1 MSHLKALLRQ
11 GFFLSAV
18 CLSAVCVPAFAALEI
33 ASDTALAIKPDT
45 ARLAQDPYWLRLLQ
59 NPNPQLAQ
67 AELLDNQAAFAIA
80 ATDDNSPA
88 CRYPARRAWLAEQ
101 RPDWAAQ
108 WPTPVCPALKRWL
121 DAIDAQQA
129 TLVFA
134 SDYLNNPSSMFGH
147 TLLRIDAKTQT
158 DDTRLLAY
166 AVNYAAQTN
175 TSNGLEFAI
184 KGLTGGYPG
193 KFSLLPYYE
202 KVKEYNDWESRDLWE
217 YELDLTPA
225 EVHRLLLTYW
235 DWRDTTAPYYFLSKN
250 CSYALLGLLEMAR
263 PGLRLQ
269 AQFPAQAIPTDTLR
283 AVLAEPHMLRRMTWR
298 PASGTRRNAAIER
311 NPRAVNQAVKSLI
324 DLDAPLPASLELAPE
339 QQAQAFETAYDELYA
354 RYLARQ
360 VPKDIAPPRLRNLLT
375 LRSQVDIPDQRVAP
389 AQPAADPSQ
398 GHGTARWGIG
408 AGHDD
413 ESMALLSY
421 RGAYHDW
428 LDPQAG
434 YREGA
439 RIDFLTGTL
448 RINKDGK
455 VGVQDATVVAIDSL
469 APASVLQQPLSWS
482 LRVGADH
489 VLGDRRDA
497 DSHTVAVVEGGA
509 GMSARWGQTLCHAQY
524 HNDVRGGQGLGK
536 GWEIGVGART
546 GCLGAL
552 PSVRGQEARWMLDE
566 SDFRTGGP
574 SRYVTVRETGGR
586 LGFIT
591 PLTNNFCAGCNR
603 IRVTATGQLYACLGG
618 SEMVDLRGALRS
630 DEPDAQIA
638 AALDEAMRIKP
649 EKHHFR
655 IEAGAG
661 PAQPRHMS
669 VTGG

>member
-1 MSHLKALLRQ
+1 MLHPKALLRQ
-11 GFFLSAV
+11 GFFLSVLCISTV
-18 CLSAVCVPAFAALEI
+18 CTSAPVFAA
-33 ASDTALAIKPDT
+33 PDI

-59 NPNPQLAQ
+59 DPSPDDGHYSSIISTPDFFLSSTGARDAQ
-67 AELLDNQAAFAIA
+67 AELQASLTAFAA
-80 ATDDNSPA
+80 AGADDNSPA
-88 CRYPARRAWLAEQ
+88 CRFPARRSWLAAQ
-101 RPDWAAQ
+101 HPDWAAR
-108 WPTPVCPALKRWL
+108 WPAPACPALQRWL

-166 AVNYAAQTN
+166 AVNYSAQTN

-193 KFSLLPYYE
+193 RFSLLPYYE

-235 DWRDTTAPYYFLSKN
+235 DWRNTTAPYYFLSKN

-269 AQFPAQAIPTDTLR
+269 AEFPAQAIPTDTLR
-283 AVLAEPHMLRRMTWR
+283 AVLAQPHMLRRMTWR
-298 PASGTRRNAAIER
+298 PASGTRRDAAIER
-311 NPRAVNQAVKSLI
+311 NPRAVNHVVKSLI
-324 DLDAPLPASLELAPE
+324 DLEAPLPANLALPPE

-360 VPKDIAPPRLRNLLT
+360 VPKDAAPPRLRSLLT
-375 LRSQVDIPDQRVAP
+375 ARSQIDIPDQRVAP
-389 AQPAADPSQ
+389 VQPAADPSM
-398 GHGTARWGIG
+398 GHGTARWGLGI
-408 AGHDD
+408 GHDD
-413 ESMALLSY
+413 QSMALLSY

-448 RINKDGK
+448 RLDRDGK
-455 VGVQDATVVAIDSL
+455 IGLQEATVVAIDSL
-469 APASVLQQPLSWS
+469 APATVLQQPLSWS

-497 DSHTVAVVEGGA
+497 DSHTVAVIEGGA

-524 HNDVRGGQGLGK
+524 HNDVRGGQGLDK
-536 GWEIGVGART
+536 GWEIGVGARA

-552 PSVRGQEARWMLDE
+552 PAITGQEARWLLE
-566 SDFRTGGP
+566 LRPLYRWP
-574 SRYVTVRETGGR
+574 SQEWTQTASAGMQVG
-586 LGFIT
+586 
-591 PLTNNFCAGCNR
+591 LTA
-603 IRVTATGQLYACLGG
+603 Q
-618 SEMVDLRGALRS
+618 SALRLNWQA
-630 DEPDAQIA
+630 EWRDADQHT
-638 AALDEAMRIKP
+638 LSLSWLRY
-649 EKHHFR
+649 F
-655 IEAGAG
+655 
-661 PAQPRHMS
+661 
-669 VTGG
+669 

>member
-1 MSHLKALLRQ
+1 MRYLKALLRQ

-18 CLSAVCVPAFAALEI
+18 CISAVCAASDV
-33 ASDTALAIKPDT
+33 APTATSDTAQ
-45 ARLAQDPYWLRLLQ
+45 LAQDPYWLQLLQ
-59 NPNPQLAQ
+59 NPSQNAAQ
-67 AELLDNQAAFAIA
+67 AELLANQAAFAKP
-80 ATDDNSPA
+80 TVDDNSPA
-88 CRYPARRAWLAEQ
+88 CRFPARRAWLAEQ
-101 RPDWAAQ
+101 RPDWAVQ
-108 WPTPVCPALKRWL
+108 WPTPACPALKLWL

-166 AVNYAAQTN
+166 AVNYSAQTN

-235 DWRDTTAPYYFLSKN
+235 DWRNTTAPYYFLSRN

-269 AQFPAQAIPTDTLR
+269 ADFPAQAIPTDTLR
-283 AVLAEPHMLRRMTWR
+283 AVLAQPHMLRRLTWR
-298 PASGTRRNAAIER
+298 PASGTRRNAAIAR
-311 NPRAVNQAVKSLI
+311 NPRVVNQAVKSLI
-324 DLDAPLPASLELAPE
+324 ELDATLPARLQLGSE
-339 QQAQAFETAYDELYA
+339 QQAQALETAYDELYA

-360 VPKDIAPPRLRNLLT
+360 VPKETAPPRLRNLLT

-389 AQPAADPSQ
+389 KQPAADPSM

-408 AGHDD
+408 MGHDD
-413 ESMALLSY
+413 ESVALLSY

-448 RINKDGK
+448 RIGKDGK
-455 VGVQDATVVAIDSL
+455 VGIQDATVVAIDSL
-469 APASVLQQPLSWS
+469 APATVLQQPLSWS

-497 DSHTVAVVEGGA
+497 DSHTVSVVEGGA
-509 GMSARWGQTLCHAQY
+509 GMSTRWRQTLCHAQY
-524 HNDVRGGQGLGK
+524 HNDIRGGQGLSK
-536 GWEIGVGART
+536 GWEIGVGARA

-552 PSVRGQEARWMLDE
+552 PSIQGQEARWLLE
-566 SDFRTGGP
+566 LRPLYRWP
-574 SRYVTVRETGGR
+574 SQQWTQTASAGVQVG
-586 LGFIT
+586 
-591 PLTNNFCAGCNR
+591 LT
-603 IRVTATGQLYACLGG
+603 TQ
-618 SEMVDLRGALRS
+618 SALRLNWQA
-630 DEPDAQIA
+630 EWRDAEQHT
-638 AALDEAMRIKP
+638 LSLSWLRY
-649 EKHHFR
+649 F
-655 IEAGAG
+655 
-661 PAQPRHMS
+661 
-669 VTGG
+669 

>member
-1 MSHLKALLRQ
+1 M
-11 GFFLSAV
+11 
-18 CLSAVCVPAFAALEI
+18 PAFAALEI

-497 DSHTVAVVEGGA
+497 DSHTVAVIEGGA
-509 GMSARWGQTLCHAQY
+509 GNDRLGGVYRLDKVQSA
-524 HNDVRGGQGLGK
+524 
-536 GWEIGVGART
+536 I
-546 GCLGAL
+546 
-552 PSVRGQEARWMLDE
+552 
-566 SDFRTGGP
+566 TGGDGK
-574 SRYVTVRETGGR
+574 EM
-586 LGFIT
+586 L
-591 PLTNNFCAGCNR
+591 
-603 IRVTATGQLYACLGG
+603 ATDHPTLSGNQSNEMATSADL
-618 SEMVDLRGALRS
+618 SE
-630 DEPDAQIA
+630 
-638 AALDEAMRIKP
+638 AALETILTQIMLAKNDRGLQIGIRPQKLIVDPTGAFEAERIIKSNLQNDTANNAVNAVKSMGLLP
-649 EKHHFR
+649 GGIVVNHYLTDTDAWFVKTNVSNGLMMFQRTPYEFTQDNDFDTMNAKAKGYER
-655 IEAGAG
+655 Y
-661 PAQPRHMS
+661 S
-669 VTGG
+669 VGWTDWRSLFGSPGV

>member
-1 MSHLKALLRQ
+1 MLHLKALLRQ
-11 GFFLSAV
+11 GFFLSV
-18 CLSAVCVPAFAALEI
+18 MCITSTLALAE
-33 ASDTALAIKPDT
+33 SDTAK
-45 ARLAQDPYWLRLLQ
+45 LAQDSYWLRLLQ
-59 NPNPQLAQ
+59 DPSPDDGHYSSLISTRDFFLSPAGSYDSE
-67 AELLDNQAAFAIA
+67 AELIASQAAFANISS
-80 ATDDNSPA
+80 DDNSPA
-88 CRYPARRAWLAEQ
+88 CRFPARRAWLAEQ

-108 WPTPVCPALKRWL
+108 WPTPACPALKRWL
-121 DAIDAQQA
+121 DAIDAEQA

-166 AVNYAAQTN
+166 AVNYSAQTN

-193 KFSLLPYYE
+193 RFSLLPYYE

-217 YELDLTPA
+217 YELNLTPA
-225 EVHRLLLTYW
+225 EVHRLLLSYW

-263 PGLRLQ
+263 PGLQLQ
-269 AQFPAQAIPTDTLR
+269 NQFPAQAIPTDTLR
-283 AVLAEPHMLRRMTWR
+283 TVLAQPHMLKRMTWR
-298 PASGTRRNAAIER
+298 PASGTRRQAAIQR
-311 NPRAVNQAVKSLI
+311 NPGAVNRVVKTLI
-324 DLDAPLPASLELAPE
+324 DLDSPLPEHLRLPLE

-360 VPKDIAPPRLRNLLT
+360 VPKDSTPLRLRSLLT
-375 LRSQVDIPDQRVAP
+375 ARSQIDMPDQRVVP
-389 AQPAADPSQ
+389 AQPAADPSM

-408 AGHDD
+408 AGRDD
-413 ESMALLSY
+413 ESVALLSY

-448 RINKDGK
+448 RINKHGDIGL
-455 VGVQDATVVAIDSL
+455 QEATVVAIDSL
-469 APASVLQQPLSWS
+469 APATVLQQPLSWS

-497 DSHTVAVVEGGA
+497 GSHTVAVVEGGA
-509 GMSARWGQTLCHAQY
+509 GMSTRLGQTLCHAQY
-524 HNDVRGGQGLGK
+524 HNDIRGGQGLSK

-552 PSVRGQEARWMLDE
+552 PSVRGQEARWLLE
-566 SDFRTGGP
+566 FRPLYRWP
-574 SRYVTVRETGGR
+574 SQQWTQTASAGLQ
-586 LGFIT
+586 LGIT
-591 PLTNNFCAGCNR
+591 P
-603 IRVTATGQLYACLGG
+603 Q
-618 SEMVDLRGALRS
+618 SALRLNWQA
-630 DEPDAQIA
+630 EWR
-638 AALDEAMRIKP
+638 EANQHTLSLSWLRY
-649 EKHHFR
+649 F
-655 IEAGAG
+655 
-661 PAQPRHMS
+661 
-669 VTGG
+669 